1 MRVRS
6 GMVLLGCFG
15 AGAIGGALLM
25 QTLRSRYLTKMIVS
39 AGVVIL
45 AIAIV
50 TIARLRSLSALAA
63 VVLVSGA
70 AWVLFISLINDLVQ
84 NLAPDWVRA
93 RVLAIFTLV
102 YMGSYALGSAAWGGL
117 AQRQGIRLA
126 LVSSGFGIVA
136 SMIVPLVAKLPD
148 STADLTPSND
158 WRLPVI
164 VKEVGVE
171 LLERLVLVAIEYSVI
186 SGRRKCL

>member
-1 MRVRS
+1 
-6 GMVLLGCFG
+6 MVLLGCFG

-70 AWVLFISLINDLVQ
+70 AWVLFIFLINDLVQ

-102 YMGSYALGSAAWGGL
+102 YMGVTPWVALPGVALPSAREFAWPWYLPGLGSL
-117 AQRQGIRLA
+117 R
-126 LVSSGFGIVA
+126 V
-136 SMIVPLVAKLPD
+136 
-148 STADLTPSND
+148 
-158 WRLPVI
+158 
-164 VKEVGVE
+164 
-171 LLERLVLVAIEYSVI
+171 
-186 SGRRKCL
+186 